1 MLRNRFL
8 TIGALVALGIVPF
21 VMDESRGQS
30 DVAAAKDQHGDP
42 LPKGALARIGTVRWR
57 HAGTAVFAAFLADG
71 KSVVSVG
78 SDQIIHVWEYPS
90 GKEIR
95 RFDNPPADQDRLVLA
110 APAFLN
116 RFIGPAVA
124 LSGDGK
130 ILACNF
136 RGSSVQLYNVATGK
150 ALPPLKGVAEPEVG
164 GFGSA
169 VNGLA
174 FSPDSQHLAV
184 LSPTGNIQVWDW
196 AKAKKVL
203 QVGKAKANLR
213 AINANTALAY
223 APDGKWL
230 VSSQTEIVNGQL
242 ASSLKL
248 WDANAGQ
255 ELRTLAVSKNN
266 TTVQTAVF
274 SPDGDQLAL
283 VHSTG
288 AVKVVDTANG
298 KELAKFMVG
307 DKVPPGRAGP
317 MVSVVFSRDGK
328 SLFTRSLNSPRVHQW
343 SIDTGKEMRQLG
355 IEPGNQTYRAFFGG
369 GGVSSLMFSPNGD
382 TLAFAG
388 FDQVIHF
395 IDVASGKELAPP
407 TDHNVAVR
415 SVKFTPDGKQ
425 LWTQQ
430 GNDTAFFQWD
440 AATGKALGQLKVP
453 GGTVSPNGQYVAAL
467 SPAMGTEIQILEVAT
482 GKVVGRLPPQERE
495 FGPNLV
501 FSPDGQVLAVRWR
514 AGEKIALYAV
524 PSGKLLHTAAIVT
537 GEPPL
542 GAVIMAPVV
551 IAPATMTF
559 SPDSKTLLAYS
570 EPGKLALWDVAT
582 GKKLKNL
589 PLPQRILGGFGA
601 AAFSPDGRCVAFD
614 MRDGTV
620 VLCELATGLERR
632 VYGKPPL
639 PVKGGLPGVR
649 GANFADGAK
658 VAFSADGTRLAQ
670 AGVDRIVH
678 VWDVR
683 TGQELASLAGHTGS
697 ISCVAF
703 TPDGKMLASASADT
717 TALVWDVA
725 AVTAKPFAARI
736 LTAAELQADWGRLSE
751 PDAAKGFEA
760 ICELTDSP
768 KETLALLKEHLKP
781 APPLDA
787 ARVQTLLMML
797 DSDVYKERQQAT
809 AELLKL
815 GERTVPAMEKALA
828 AGPPL
833 ELKQRLEGLIKQ
845 LAGATLTAEQLRAV
859 RAVEV
864 LERLGTAEARQLLQ
878 SIAEG
883 APGAMATTNARA
895 ALGRLQAK

>member
-1 MLRNRFL
+1 MVRNKYL

-30 DVAAAKDQHGDP
+30 DVAAAQDQHGDP

-78 SDQIIHVWEYPS
+78 NDQVIHVWEYPS

-95 RFDNPPADQDRLVLA
+95 RFDNAPTDQDRLVLA
-110 APAFLN
+110 SITLN
-116 RFIGPAVA
+116 RFSGPAVA
-124 LSGDGK
+124 LSKDGK
-130 ILACNF
+130 TLACNF
-136 RGSSVQLYNVATGK
+136 RGSAVQLYNVATGK
-150 ALPPLKGVAEPEVG
+150 ALPSLKGVADLG
-164 GFGSA
+164 ATGASA

-174 FSPDSQHLAV
+174 FSPDGQHLAV
-184 LSPTGNIQVWDW
+184 LMPTGNIQVWDW
-196 AKAKKVL
+196 AKAKKVV
-203 QVGKAKANLR
+203 QVGKAKAMIRLL
-213 AINANTALAY
+213 NANTALAY

-230 VSSQTEIVNGQL
+230 VSSQSEIVNGQL
-242 ASSLKL
+242 VSSLKL

-266 TTVQTAVF
+266 ATVQTAVF

-288 AVKVVDTANG
+288 AVTVVQTATGN
-298 KELAKFMVG
+298 EVAKFMDG
-307 DKVPPGRAGP
+307 DKLPPGRAGP
-317 MVSVVFSRDGK
+317 TVSVVFSRDGK
-328 SLFTRSLNSPRVHQW
+328 SLFTRSVSSPRVRQW
-343 SIDTGKEMRQLG
+343 SIETGKELRQLG
-355 IEPGNQTYRAFFGG
+355 IEPANQTYRAFFGG
-369 GGVSSLMFSPNGD
+369 GGVSSLMFSPNGE

-388 FDQVIHF
+388 FDQLVHF
-395 IDVASGKELAPP
+395 IDVAGGKELAPP
-407 TDHNVAVR
+407 TDHNMAVR

-430 GNDTAFFQWD
+430 NSDPTFFQWD
-440 AATGKALGQLKVP
+440 PATGRALGQLKVP
-453 GGTVSPNGQYVAAL
+453 GGTVSPNGQYVAML
-467 SPAMGTEIQILEVAT
+467 SFGMGTEIQIQEAAT
-482 GKVVGRLPPQERE
+482 GKVVGRVPPQERE
-495 FGPNLV
+495 LGPNLA
-501 FSPDGQVLAVRWR
+501 FSPDGQVLVVRWR
-514 AGEKIALYAV
+514 AAEKIAFYEV
-524 PSGKLLHTAAIVT
+524 PSGKWLHTVAIVT

-542 GAVIMAPVV
+542 GAVIMAPIV
-551 IAPATMTF
+551 IAPGTMTF

-570 EPGKLALWDVAT
+570 EPGKLALWDVAA

-589 PLPQRILGGFGA
+589 ALPQRILGGFGA

-620 VLCELATGLERR
+620 VLCELATAMERR
-632 VYGKPPL
+632 VYGKAPM
-639 PVKGGLPGVR
+639 PVKGGLPAAR
-649 GANFADGAK
+649 GATFADAAR
-658 VAFSADGTRLAQ
+658 VAFSADGTRLAH
-670 AGVDRIVH
+670 AGVDGIVR

-683 TGQELASLAGHTGS
+683 TGEELASLAGHKGP

-703 TPDGKMLASASADT
+703 APDGKMLASASADT
-717 TALVWDVA
+717 TALVWDVG
-725 AVTAKPFAARI
+725 AVTARPPAARI
-736 LTAAELQADWGRLSE
+736 LTAAELQAHWGRLGE

-760 ICELTDSP
+760 ICEMADSP
-768 KETLALLKEHLKP
+768 TETLTLLTEHLKP

-787 ARVQTLLMML
+787 ARVQALLAML
-797 DSDVYKERQQAT
+797 DSDIYKERQQAT
-809 AELLKL
+809 AELSKL

-828 AGPPL
+828 SGPAL

-845 LAGATLTAEQLRAV
+845 LSGATLTADQLRAV

-878 SIAEG
+878 SIADG

-895 ALGRLQAK
+895 ALVRLQTK